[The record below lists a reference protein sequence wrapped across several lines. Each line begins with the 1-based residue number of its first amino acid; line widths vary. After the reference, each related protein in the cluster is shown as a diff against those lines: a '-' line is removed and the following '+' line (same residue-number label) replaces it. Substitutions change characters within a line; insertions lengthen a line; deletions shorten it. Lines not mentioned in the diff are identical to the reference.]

1 MYEMSFQLEIP
12 SLHQTVLDAASYFA
26 TVEEN
31 LRDGNQTIHAILAH
45 LVFWH
50 REYVAVLG
58 AIVDGHKPK
67 LRTGKY
73 HELNALACREFQNI
87 SPRVLTKQ
95 LIRLQSEL
103 ENVVEKLP
111 NANVKLAFKQGSQPQ
126 RIGYWIPRIQAHIDG
141 HLARLRRIERRK
153 RST

>member
-1 MYEMSFQLEIP
+1 MSLQLALR
-12 SLHQTVLDAASYFA
+12 SLHETIDDAAKYLGSLNQNLCDGDQTV
-26 TVEEN
+26 
-31 LRDGNQTIHAILAH
+31 HAILAH

-58 AIVDGHKPK
+58 AIGDGYKPK

-73 HELNALACREFQNI
+73 NELNALACREFKNTAMH
-87 SPRVLTKQ
+87 VLTKR

-103 ENVVEKLP
+103 ESIAPILP
-111 NANVKLAFKQGSQPQ
+111 NVKFAFKVNSKTQ
-126 RIGYWIPRIQAHIDG
+126 RIDYWLPRIQAHIGG
-141 HLARLRRIERRK
+141 HLARVRRIEKKK

>member
-1 MYEMSFQLEIP
+1 MPFQLALR
-12 SLHQTVLDAASYFA
+12 SLHHTIDDAAMYLGSLDKNLGDGDQTV
-26 TVEEN
+26 
-31 LRDGNQTIHAILAH
+31 HAILAH

-50 REYVAVLG
+50 REYVRVLG
-58 AIVDGHKPK
+58 AIADGHKPK

-73 HELNALACREFQNI
+73 RELNALACREFQNT

-103 ENVVEKLP
+103 ESVVAKLP
-111 NANVKLAFKQGSQPQ
+111 SANVKLAFKQGSKPQ
-126 RIGYWIPRIQAHIDG
+126 RIGYWLPRIQAHIDG
-141 HLARLRRIERRK
+141 HLARLRRIERKK